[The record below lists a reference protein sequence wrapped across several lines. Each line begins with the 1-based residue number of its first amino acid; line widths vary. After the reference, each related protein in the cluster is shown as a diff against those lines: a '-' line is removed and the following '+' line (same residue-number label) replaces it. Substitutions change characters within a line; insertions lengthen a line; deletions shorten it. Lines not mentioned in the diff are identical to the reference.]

1 MAEPARTVEIRVVG
15 QEGTCAAGHRVGE
28 SFLIPG
34 DSERFETQGI
44 CLHALAT
51 MMPKILAL
59 RYGASF
65 PWAGSDGAI
74 EHACPDPKNPCVFR
88 LRALD

>member
-15 QEGTCAAGHRVGE
+15 QEGTCAASHRVGE
-28 SFLIPG
+28 TFRVPG

-44 CLHALAT
+44 CLHVLAT

-74 EHACPDPKNPCVFR
+74 EHACPDP
-88 LRALD
+88 

>member
-1 MAEPARTVEIRVVG
+1 MAESARTVEIRVVG
-15 QEGTCAAGHRVGE
+15 QEGTCAAGHQVGE

>member
-1 MAEPARTVEIRVVG
+1 MMEPKDVEIRVVSR
-15 QEGTCAAGHRVGE
+15 EGICAAGHVEGE
-28 SFLIPG
+28 TFLIPG

-65 PWAGSDGAI
+65 PWAAPDGAVT
-74 EHACPDPKNPCVFR
+74 HACPDPDNPCVFE

>member
-1 MAEPARTVEIRVVG
+1 MASKARSVEITVTSQTGV
-15 QEGTCAAGHRVGE
+15 CAAGHTVGE

-34 DSERFETQGI
+34 DGERFTATGI

-51 MMPKILAL
+51 MFPKVLAL

-65 PWAGSDGAI
+65 PWAAPDGSID
-74 EHACPDPKNPCVFR
+74 HACPDPENPVVFR
-88 LRALD
+88 LRVLD